1 MVLYV
6 PPASPLASGSL
17 GWTWIDPDGNEHDL
31 THETSPLLHVS
42 RGSAG
47 LGMPP
52 VELVTEKLPTM
63 PGGLV
68 RYAQTRPLEINLP
81 IQVRGTTFA
90 DLLGRVELLRS
101 WFGTSSET
109 SRTPGYL
116 RVTRPQDD
124 TQRQLACFYTGG
136 LEGDL
141 NDGGPT
147 WAPLVVSLLAPDPY
161 WTSVNDEEVVYGQSD
176 LGTTLAVIN
185 SGDFDAYPVWTI
197 SGPASAITVTNLTTS
212 KAFAL
217 TDNGGLSLAAASQL
231 IVDTRPT
238 SQRTDPQ
245 ILHDGD
251 SAVFDRLTPSS
262 ELWWLQPGQNNF
274 TVAASG
280 ATGSTSVS
288 LSWLPRY
295 RGVLR

>member
-17 GWTWIDPDGNEHDL
+17 GWAWIDPDGNEHDL
-31 THETSPLLHVS
+31 TWETSPLLHVS

-176 LGTTLAVIN
+176 IGTTLAVIN

-197 SGPASAITVTNLTTS
+197 TGPASAITVTNLTTGKS
-212 KAFAL
+212 FAL

-231 IVDTRPT
+231 VVDTRPT
-238 SQRTDPQ
+238 SQRTEPQ
-245 ILHDGD
+245 VLHDGD

-280 ATGSTSVS
+280 TTGSTAVN
-288 LSWLPRY
+288 LAWLPR
-295 RGVLR
+295 

>member
-17 GWTWIDPDGNEHDL
+17 GWAWVDPDGNEHDL
-31 THETSPLLHVS
+31 TYETSPLLHVS
-42 RGSAG
+42 KGSSG

-68 RYAQTRPLEINLP
+68 RYAQTRSLEIDLP

-90 DLLGRVELLRS
+90 DLLGRVELLRG

-109 SRTPGYL
+109 IRTPGYL

-124 TQRQLACFYTGG
+124 TQRQLACFYAGG

-141 NDGGPT
+141 DPGGPT
-147 WAPLVVSLLAPDPY
+147 WAPYVVSLLAPDPY

-176 LGTTLAVIN
+176 IGTTLAVIN

-197 SGPASAITVTNLTTS
+197 TGPAAAITVTNVTTGQTF
-212 KAFAL
+212 AF

-245 ILHDGD
+245 VLHDGD
-251 SAVFDRLTPSS
+251 SAVFDRLTPTSD
-262 ELWWLQPGQNNF
+262 LWWLRPGQNNL
-274 TVAASG
+274 TITASG
-280 ATGSTSVS
+280 TTGSTAVS
-288 LSWLPRY
+288 LRWLPRY